1 MSIKLVN
8 DDCIHYMENNKH
20 DNTIIVTD
28 PPFNIGYHYTTYK
41 DRMEH
46 EKYLELLKKKSDLI
60 QITVRTDTLPRSHI
74 SVCSVYRK
82 GA

>member
-46 EKYLELLKKKSDLI
+46 EKYLELLKKK
-60 QITVRTDTLPRSHI
+60 V
-74 SVCSVYRK
+74 
-82 GA
+82 